1 MAGILNY
8 IKESKNELLNK
19 VSWPSWKD
27 LQNSAIIVLVA
38 TIIIALVV
46 FVMDFVFGVRS
57 VGINGEGWRGLL
69 GYFYNIFK

>member
-27 LQNSAIIVLVA
+27 LQSSAVIVLIA
-38 TIIIALVV
+38 TIIIALVI

-57 VGINGEGWRGLL
+57 VGADEQGWRGLL
-69 GYFYNIFK
+69 GFFYNMFK